1 MSSYPLGG
9 FSWVLSF
16 IPEENLLSGS
26 RVMTVRPK
34 MAHELVATLNIKQY
48 NVLKHDNWSISK
60 AKALHKTF
68 NVRE

>member
-1 MSSYPLGG
+1 MVVSVGS
-9 FSWVLSF
+9 LSF

-34 MAHELVATLNIKQY
+34 MPHELVATLNINQY
-48 NVLKHDNWSISK
+48 NVLKQDNWNISK